1 MSVFK
6 ISQHY
11 QPAGDQPK
19 AIEALVKG
27 IKAGERHQVLLGAT
41 GTGKTFTAANVIQAV
56 GKPTLVI
63 AHNKTLAAQ
72 LASEY
77 RTFFPDA
84 AVHYFVSYYD
94 YYQPEAYVPTSDTYI
109 EKEAMVNE
117 DIERLRHA
125 ATQALLTRKD
135 VIIVAS
141 VSCIYGLGSPEQY
154 EKVNLKFVVGQKL
167 SRAEAVRRLI
177 ELHFERTNADLS
189 PGSFRALGNTIELI
203 PASERM
209 LYRIQF
215 SADKITKIDEMDAVT
230 RALKGERD
238 SLFVFPA
245 KHYITPED
253 VRAVAVA
260 DIKDEFEKQLALF
273 KKQEKILEA
282 DRLKRRIKQ
291 DIAMIKEFGYC
302 NGIENY
308 SMHFDRRKPGEPP
321 YTLLSYFPTKKD
333 GTPDFLTIIDESH
346 VSVPQI
352 GGMYAGDRSRKL
364 TLIEHGFRLPSALDN
379 RPLQFPEFEQ
389 RIGLTIYTS
398 ATPGTYE
405 LEHSPKPIEQ
415 IIRPTGLIDP
425 EISLRPVVEK
435 GDFPGQVKDFIKEV
449 IDTTSRNARTLGT
462 VLTKKM
468 AEDLSQFLIEKG
480 IKAKYLHSD
489 VKTIERI
496 EILTD
501 FRRGEFDVLIGVN
514 LLREGL
520 DLPEVELVGIL
531 DADKEGFLRS
541 GTSLIQTIG
550 RAARNVA
557 GRVILYGDV
566 VTGSMDKAI
575 KETNRRREIQLAYN
589 KEHNITP
596 TTIIKNIED
605 ITADIQKMRARAV
618 TELAEVEE
626 DLGEKDLRKKMLRL
640 RREMHEAADNLDFET
655 AALIR
660 DEIRVL
666 EEKNGKKLG
675 K

>member
-1 MSVFK
+1 
-6 ISQHY
+6 
-11 QPAGDQPK
+11 
-19 AIEALVKG
+19 
-27 IKAGERHQVLLGAT
+27 
-41 GTGKTFTAANVIQAV
+41 
-56 GKPTLVI
+56 
-63 AHNKTLAAQ
+63 
-72 LASEY
+72 
-77 RTFFPDA
+77 
-84 AVHYFVSYYD
+84 
-94 YYQPEAYVPTSDTYI
+94 
-109 EKEAMVNE
+109 
-117 DIERLRHA
+117 
-125 ATQALLTRKD
+125 
-135 VIIVAS
+135 
-141 VSCIYGLGSPEQY
+141 
-154 EKVNLKFVVGQKL
+154 
-167 SRAEAVRRLI
+167 
-177 ELHFERTNADLS
+177 
-189 PGSFRALGNTIELI
+189 
-203 PASERM
+203 
-209 LYRIQF
+209 
-215 SADKITKIDEMDAVT
+215 
-230 RALKGERD
+230 
-238 SLFVFPA
+238 
-245 KHYITPED
+245 
-253 VRAVAVA
+253 
-260 DIKDEFEKQLALF
+260 
-273 KKQEKILEA
+273 
-282 DRLKRRIKQ
+282 
-291 DIAMIKEFGYC
+291 
-302 NGIENY
+302 
-308 SMHFDRRKPGEPP
+308 
-321 YTLLSYFPTKKD
+321 
-333 GTPDFLTIIDESH
+333 
-346 VSVPQI
+346 
-352 GGMYAGDRSRKL
+352 MYAGDRSRKL